1 MTRYFSFTH
10 PQLSW
15 LLISRNPLWLCHIFF
30 TSLFNSS
37 WPYSSFLIFMSA
49 RVSFRDSS
57 CGVLVRLSFL
67 QFLGDLI
74 NLLLP
79 TNDDDDKSVF
89 FTYRFVNNNKKKS
102 YIYFIPFLDRNKYE
116 TSLSKFKIS
125 LRQGT
130 TKFIWKQSQTR
141 LSAHVIFKVCKKDT
155 ISCTGH
161 EILIRERRSLFI
173 IDF

>member
-1 MTRYFSFTH
+1 
-10 PQLSW
+10 
-15 LLISRNPLWLCHIFF
+15 
-30 TSLFNSS
+30 
-37 WPYSSFLIFMSA
+37 MSA

-116 TSLSKFKIS
+116 TSLSKFKIG

-130 TKFIWKQSQTR
+130 TKFI
-141 LSAHVIFKVCKKDT
+141 
-155 ISCTGH
+155 
-161 EILIRERRSLFI
+161 
-173 IDF
+173 